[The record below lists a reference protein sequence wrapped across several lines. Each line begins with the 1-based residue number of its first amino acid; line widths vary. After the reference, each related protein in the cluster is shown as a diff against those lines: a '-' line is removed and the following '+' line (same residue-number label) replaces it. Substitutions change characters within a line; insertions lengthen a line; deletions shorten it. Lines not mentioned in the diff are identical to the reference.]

1 MNCRLIKLFS
11 DRYLDLKNAPG
22 HCGQGEPPSTPDA
35 TLTMD
40 SDAFFNLFSG
50 KLKPTTAYM
59 LGKLKIKGNLQKAMK
74 LEKLM
79 GGLKAKL

>member
-1 MNCRLIKLFS
+1 MFF
-11 DRYLDLKNAPG
+11 DRFLDLKSG
-22 HCGQGEPPSTPDA
+22 GGKCGQGEPPNKPDA

-40 SDAFFNLFSG
+40 SENFFKLFSG
-50 KLKPTTAYM
+50 QLKPATAYM
-59 LGKLKIKGNLQKAMK
+59 LGKLKISGNLQKAMK

>member
-1 MNCRLIKLFS
+1 M
-11 DRYLDLKNAPG
+11 DLKSG
-22 HCGQGEPPSTPDA
+22 GGKCGQGEPPSKPDA

-40 SDAFFNLFSG
+40 SENFFKLFSG
-50 KLKPTTAYM
+50 QLKPTTAYM
-59 LGKLKIKGNLQKAMK
+59 MGKLKIGGNLQKAMK